1 MMSSILGFVKRETV
15 LVVAWALALVS
26 IILVHPDGR
35 YLSYIDFHTLALL
48 FALMAV
54 MTGLRGLGVFGRLG
68 RLVLSRTASTRQL
81 EGVLLFLPFFTSMAV
96 TNDVALITFVP
107 FALEVLELVDRR
119 DRIIPVVSMQTIA
132 ANLGSM
138 ATPIGN
144 PQNLYLYAHYGLSPA
159 DFFQLILPLTLA
171 SALLLGLWLAV
182 SPSQPLAEVPRLEGD
197 GPQGRQSL
205 LWGYGALFILCL
217 GAVGDLIPVWLP
229 CAGALLFTAFLDR
242 QVLPRVDYALLLTFV
257 GFFLFVGNLGRL
269 EAFHAL
275 VEHVL
280 YHFVGFFLFVGN
292 LGRLEAF
299 HALVEH
305 VLYHHEVVC
314 AILASQVISNVP
326 AALLLSGFTDNGR
339 ALLVGTNLGGLG
351 TLIASMASLI
361 SYKYVVRALP
371 GKKGRYLLWF
381 TAANVLFLVILFGL
395 YSLLF

>member
-1 MMSSILGFVKRETV
+1 MSSFIRFLKQETV
-15 LVVAWALALVS
+15 LVVAWVLALASMVLVP
-26 IILVHPDGR
+26 PDVK
-35 YLSYIDFHTLALL
+35 YLGYIDFETLGLL

-54 MTGLRGLGVFGRLG
+54 MTGLRGLGVFSRLG
-68 RLVLSRTASTRQL
+68 RMVLSHTGSTRQL
-81 EGVLLFLPFFTSMAV
+81 EGVLIFLPFLTSMAV

-107 FALEVLELVDRR
+107 FALEVLDLVDQR
-119 DRIIPVVSMQTIA
+119 DRIIPVVSLQTIA

-159 DFFQLILPLTLA
+159 DFFRLIFPLTLA
-171 SALLLGLWLAV
+171 SALLLGLFLLLNK
-182 SPSQPLAEVPRLEGD
+182 SKPLASAPQLEEE
-197 GPQGRQSL
+197 PNAERQSL
-205 LWGYGALFILCL
+205 LWGYGVLFLMCL
-217 GAVGDLIPVWLP
+217 GSVGGLIPVWFP
-229 CAGALLFTAFLDR
+229 CLAVLLFTALLDR
-242 QVLPRVDYALLLTFV
+242 KVLPRVDYALLLTFV

-269 EAFHAL
+269 PAFREL
-275 VEHVL
+275 VQQ
-280 YHFVGFFLFVGN
+280 
-292 LGRLEAF
+292 
-299 HALVEH
+299 

-326 AALLLSGFTDNGR
+326 AALLLSGFTDQGQ

-381 TAANVLFLVILFGL
+381 TVANVLFLVILFGL